1 MTPLRRRMIDDMQIR
16 NLAPLTQT
24 AYVQQV
30 SLFAR
35 HFGRSPEYLGREEI
49 RAWQIH
55 LVQDKHLAASSI
67 SVAVAALRFLYTVT
81 LKRDWPVEED
91 IPTVR
96 RPQKLPVVLSQE
108 EVGQFLDAVR
118 GLKHRVILTV
128 CYAAELRVSE
138 AIRLRPAAH
147 GPARGGGQ
155 RSEGSLCDALT
166 AAVGVSAGLLQ
177 DGASDGVAV
186 PGRAPRAANLE
197 VRG

>member
-35 HFGRSPEYLGREEI
+35 HFGQSPEHLGRDEI
-49 RAWQIH
+49 RAYQIH

-96 RPQKLPVVLSQE
+96 RPQKLPVVLSQA

-118 GLKHRVILTV
+118 S
-128 CYAAELRVSE
+128 LRACLAGVGANPRPASQNTL
-138 AIRLRPAAH
+138 ALDCGRPPFVRLRQ
-147 GPARGGGQ
+147 RLFVGQ
-155 RSEGSLCDALT
+155 SHMIC
-166 AAVGVSAGLLQ
+166 AGLP
-177 DGASDGVAV
+177 AT
-186 PGRAPRAANLE
+186 R
-197 VRG
+197 